1 MYDCLKIAPN
11 NPLVLSNLGRFLLEK
26 GNFDDAKIYIKK
38 AIDLKPDFWIA
49 YNNLATLQASEGNL
63 IEAEKNFHKVIKINP
78 NFVDAFVNLG
88 EIKNHLNKIND
99 YRYKV

>member
-11 NPLVLSNLGRFLLEK
+11 NPLVLSNLGRFLFEK
-26 GNFDDAKIYIKK
+26 GNFDDAKIYLKK

-49 YNNLATLQASEGNL
+49 YNNLATLEASEGNL

-78 NFVDAFVNLG
+78 NFT
-88 EIKNHLNKIND
+88 HLLMENGL
-99 YRYKV
+99 